1 MQLDGSDGK
10 EVVREIAVWLVVKL
24 GKHCQLYAQVFAD
37 GQVHWRIER
46 SKGSP
51 LPLKKARKICKEQ
64 KGLWLE
70 SVEGVT
76 EVT

>member
-1 MQLDGSDGK
+1 MKTATNLKIRAMESCSGS
-10 EVVREIAVWLVVKL
+10 RMWLVVKL

-51 LPLKKARKICKEQ
+51 LPLKQARKICKERQ
-64 KGLWLE
+64 GLWLE
-70 SVEGVT
+70 SVVKE
-76 EVT
+76 